1 LFFFVCDTTQERRR
15 RETQNLQKLFHNLKH
30 RSSEADTTGE
40 AEKEDDD
47 DDDDGMVDNADNAT
61 EENTFMT
68 KS

>member
-1 LFFFVCDTTQERRR
+1 LQHQTGKKKKKRSLKSLQNFFH
-15 RETQNLQKLFHNLKH
+15 KLKH
-30 RSSEADTTGE
+30 GSSEADTSGE
-40 AEKEDDD
+40 AEEE

>member
-1 LFFFVCDTTQERRR
+1 LQHHTRKKKKRSSKS
-15 RETQNLQKLFHNLKH
+15 LQKLFHNLKH

-40 AEKEDDD
+40 AEEEDDN
-47 DDDDGMVDNADNAT
+47 DGMVDNADNAT